1 MPLYIK
7 MDQNRWVQQDY
18 TDANN
23 HDLSGT
29 VYREPEF
36 TNTVDISVYT
46 TVTLRLIDS
55 QGNTLFSTVD
65 NITANSDGTIL
76 FKFGSGQSPFLSGMT
91 LVRVRFEDSTNRL
104 TAVGVNGSD
113 IVYFDHD

>member
-7 MDQNRWVQQDY
+7 MDQNRWVQQDF
-18 TDANN
+18 TDSASY
-23 HDLSGT
+23 DLTGT
-29 VYREPEF
+29 VYSEPEF
-36 TNTVDISVYT
+36 TNTVDISSFT

-55 QGNTLFSTVD
+55 QGNLLFSTTD
-65 NITANSDGTIL
+65 NITANSNGTIL
-76 FKFGSGQSPFLSGMT
+76 FKFGEGKTPFLSGMT

-104 TAVGVNGSD
+104 TAVGTNGSD